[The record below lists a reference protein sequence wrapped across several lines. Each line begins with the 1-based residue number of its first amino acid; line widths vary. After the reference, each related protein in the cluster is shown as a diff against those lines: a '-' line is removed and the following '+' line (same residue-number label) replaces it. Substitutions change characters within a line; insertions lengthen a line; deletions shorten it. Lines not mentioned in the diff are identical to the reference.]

1 MPSSNF
7 WTYLTHQSGGLIVN
21 FEHVF
26 AYYKD
31 INGQNPFK
39 VSRIDA
45 RITFTNVAIV
55 VVNNEL
61 NFLMVF
67 WLPWICSW
75 FWLYSYFAMITE
87 NKNNDFKD

>member
-1 MPSSNF
+1 M
-7 WTYLTHQSGGLIVN
+7 N

-26 AYYKD
+26 ANYKD
-31 INGQNPFK
+31 VNGQNPFK

-67 WLPWICSW
+67 
-75 FWLYSYFAMITE
+75 
-87 NKNNDFKD
+87 